1 MSQPSWI
8 QTESTT
14 TVRKGHDRVTDP
26 QVLRKRINLANRG
39 VNTIIAS
46 SIVIFTPVHEIYVW
60 SLIASPFKFRITYA
74 QLIFVIVEF
83 LRLQI

>member
-26 QVLRKRINLANRG
+26 QVLRKCINLANRG
-39 VNTIIAS
+39 MNTIIAS
-46 SIVIFTPVHEIYVW
+46 SIVIFTTVHEIYLW
-60 SLIASPFKFRITYA
+60 NLIASPFKFRITFA
-74 QLIFVIVEF
+74 QLIFVISDF